1 MLGSIKIARI
11 FPNFRPHLRIL
22 LFETGGS
29 ASRFTGMYKR
39 GSRKRIV
46 ESWCRKIEE
55 PKGDEKAKRANRA
68 PGTAWKWSETDK
80 PEVDRC
86 PFSTEDIFNIRSSYP
101 AALDTHTH
109 THSSRVYRRGE
120 EEREK
125 TCLCKRNHLVLK
137 LHGNLSEIVTR
148 MHPCTPSKFEFR

>member
-1 MLGSIKIARI
+1 
-11 FPNFRPHLRIL
+11 
-22 LFETGGS
+22 
-29 ASRFTGMYKR
+29 MYKR

-109 THSSRVYRRGE
+109 IHTVLVYIEEGRRKG
-120 EEREK
+120 RR
-125 TCLCKRNHLVLK
+125 LASVR
-137 LHGNLSEIVTR
+137 GIISY
-148 MHPCTPSKFEFR
+148 

>member
-1 MLGSIKIARI
+1 MG
-11 FPNFRPHLRIL
+11 LRQDL
-22 LFETGGS
+22 RGCTKGG
-29 ASRFTGMYKR
+29 R
-39 GSRKRIV
+39 GR